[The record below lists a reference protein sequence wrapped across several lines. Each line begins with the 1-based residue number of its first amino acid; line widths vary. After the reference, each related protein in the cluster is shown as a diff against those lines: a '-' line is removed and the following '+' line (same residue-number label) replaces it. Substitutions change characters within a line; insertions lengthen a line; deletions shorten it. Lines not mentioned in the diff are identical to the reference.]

1 MSETKASQDS
11 SGNAAHQVRQISNA
25 PNTAESKRA
34 PLPSYSVTPPP
45 LLPQIHRERM
55 NFSGVYT
62 AIRKMTNTSNL
73 HAQDVER
80 KRRELEDQLQAA
92 YDAMRAQGG
101 QVKCD
106 EGQTWRVGEKEGEW
120 KRALEWDGQKQVE
133 RGDGEDD
140 DVIEPEDWDADIF
153 TDTGKS
159 PVESPRSESQQ
170 TAADSQQTAA
180 DSQQTAADSL
190 GAADAVAG
198 LSGEHTDS
206 RTAATGTA
214 VNLPSVHTNPRSVV
228 LTSALVEDKRPRS
241 AVSRIVSQH
250 RSDDSKTVAKQH
262 SSLTDSSSVA
272 RTNRRSRPHTA
283 IAGVAASPHS
293 GRISPVDVS
302 PVPHQPFEASF
313 LQPVTPSFSRPAT
326 PGGLMPILERTDA
339 SFNES
344 SDKAPKTW
352 RVGEGDGEGEV
363 GEGGGEGGGEE
374 RARASCHSLPLT
386 ADDWDADVFSDT
398 SDESP
403 EGSARSTHEQSVLGS
418 DVHRVYSSRTPRSSV
433 SVRSQSALSTSSS
446 RKGSRPPSAV
456 SKALFRPQSATSS
469 SPAGKPNFDEFFTD
483 KRRIIHERKV
493 ENDKKEQAAARV
505 WAEHDRLF
513 NPPLNPVDC
522 LFNKVVENSHPAP
535 RAQSAQ
541 SLRSQSARNRLL
553 LSRGLPSVAEN
564 AATATLSAATTAPHS
579 GAATSSQSVVDSG
592 MQVRDGTFD
601 RRNRI

>member
-1 MSETKASQDS
+1 
-11 SGNAAHQVRQISNA
+11 
-25 PNTAESKRA
+25 
-34 PLPSYSVTPPP
+34 
-45 LLPQIHRERM
+45 
-55 NFSGVYT
+55 
-62 AIRKMTNTSNL
+62 MTNTSNL
-73 HAQDVER
+73 HAQDLESR
-80 KRRELEDQLQAA
+80 RRELEDQLQAA

-106 EGQTWRVGEKEGEW
+106 EGQTWRVGEKEREW
-120 KRALEWDGQKQVE
+120 ERALEWDGQKQVE
-133 RGDGEDD
+133 RGDGEDEN
-140 DVIEPEDWDADIF
+140 VVEPEDWDADIF

-159 PVESPRSESQQ
+159 PVESPRS
-170 TAADSQQTAA
+170 
-180 DSQQTAADSL
+180 QTAADSL
-190 GAADAVAG
+190 RSADAVAG
-198 LSGEHTDS
+198 MSGEHTGY

-214 VNLPSVHTNPRSVV
+214 VKREHDPDASLPLPSLLPSVHTNPRSVII
-228 LTSALVEDKRPRS
+228 TSPLVEDKRPRS

-250 RSDDSKTVAKQH
+250 RSDDSNTVAKQH
-262 SSLTDSSSVA
+262 SSLTESSSVA
-272 RTNRRSRPHTA
+272 KTNRPSRPHTT
-283 IAGVAASPHS
+283 IAGVAGSPHS

-326 PGGLMPILERTDA
+326 PGGLMPILERTDV
-339 SFNES
+339 SL
-344 SDKAPKTW
+344 DKAPKTW

-363 GEGGGEGGGEE
+363 GVGGGESGGEE
-374 RARASCHSLPLT
+374 RARASCHLLPLT

-403 EGSARSTHEQSVLGS
+403 QGSARSTHEQRALGS
-418 DVHRVYSSRTPRSSV
+418 DVYRVYSSQTPRSSV

-446 RKGSRPPSAV
+446 RKESRPPSAV
-456 SKALFRPQSATSS
+456 SKARFRPQSATSS
-469 SPAGKPNFDEFFTD
+469 SPATGKPNFDEFFTD

-493 ENDKKEQAAARV
+493 ENEKKEQAAARL

-553 LSRGLPSVAEN
+553 SRGLPSVAEN

-579 GAATSSQSVVDSG
+579 GAATSSQSVVHSG

-601 RRNRI
+601 HINRI